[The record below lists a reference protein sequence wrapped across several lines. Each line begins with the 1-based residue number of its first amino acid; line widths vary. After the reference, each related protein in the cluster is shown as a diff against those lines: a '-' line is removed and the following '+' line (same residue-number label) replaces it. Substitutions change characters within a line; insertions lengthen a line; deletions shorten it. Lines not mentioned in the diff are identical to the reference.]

1 MCPEHIS
8 SLFSLFYE
16 LQIFTD
22 FFDFRLD
29 NSVELLHF
37 ELVCLDVLAWVLYH
51 AMRMLQMCY
60 DIVSFKVPEL
70 FAQFAL
76 VWFDANVE
84 PQVPFQI
91 INAL

>member
-1 MCPEHIS
+1 MCLSHFS

-22 FFDFRLD
+22 FFDLRLD

-37 ELVCLDVLAWVLYH
+37 ELVCLDVLAWVFHY

-60 DIVSFKVPEL
+60 DIVSFKVLEL

-84 PQVPFQI
+84 PQVPF
-91 INAL
+91 